1 MVMRRQFLFLLALG
15 LAQGA
20 RPVSALADQ
29 SSAPGQDSDHDN
41 DNDHDDDHDE
51 REQEE
56 IRRAVKEGRAAPL
69 RDILDLVARHHPGE
83 VIRVKAAVRDG
94 VVIYKIR
101 VLARDGAITEIR
113 VNAQT
118 RTIIRAERL

>member
-1 MVMRRQFLFLLALG
+1 MRRQFLFLLALG

>member
-1 MVMRRQFLFLLALG
+1 MRRQFLFLLALG

-41 DNDHDDDHDE
+41 DHDNDHDDDHDE